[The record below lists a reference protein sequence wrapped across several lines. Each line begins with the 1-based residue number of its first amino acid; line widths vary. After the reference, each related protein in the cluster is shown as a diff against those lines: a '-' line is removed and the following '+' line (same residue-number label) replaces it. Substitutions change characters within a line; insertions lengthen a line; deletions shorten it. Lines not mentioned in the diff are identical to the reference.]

1 MLSLEGWLCGL
12 TGSGVLLVGI
22 SIGLFLIYKSK
33 KLNANLLFLVG
44 LKIIFMSLLFLG
56 QFVDF
61 LSILFFGTNLN
72 PAYLYGLLCYMW
84 VAPTVVFGLYISA
97 TLIIPEKRKIIVGI
111 YTIIGII
118 FEFFLWFDFNNSFTI
133 KLPDQPGTRII
144 DINFNRTHPTFILIA
159 FFLITAL
166 LFLGVGFAIKAKQ
179 AAGELRKNFALLS
192 AGWIM
197 FVICGMLDSL
207 TDPGIGLFI
216 VRIGYQSSSW
226 FFYFALK
233 EKQLQLKEFP
243 STRDQIIDDSKAS
256 LIVTLSRSRPLQ
268 ISEEEVTFYKE
279 KTICL
284 VCKGK
289 VEGFNFICKN
299 CKALYCAKCANALS
313 NLDNACWVCD
323 SPIDPSKPSIK
334 YNKKKSELDNEPSMS
349 IEKEELKKK

>member
-44 LKIIFMSLLFLG
+44 LEIIFMSLLFLG

-144 DINFNRTHPTFILIA
+144 DISFNRTHPTFILIA

-226 FFYFALK
+226 FFYFSLK
-233 EKQLQLKEFP
+233 EKRFRPKEFP
-243 STRDQIIDDSKAS
+243 STRDQIIDDSQAS
-256 LIVTLSRSRPLQ
+256 LIVTLSRSKPLQ

-279 KTICL
+279 KTICM

-289 VEGFNFICKN
+289 VEGFNFICTD

-313 NLDNACWVCD
+313 NLDNVCWVCD
-323 SPIDPSKPSIK
+323 VPIDNSKPSKPFKEEAERIK
-334 YNKKKSELDNEPSMS
+334 VQEKAKKK
-349 IEKEELKKK
+349 